1 MFWLQASKP
10 FLMLIAHVIESLDP
24 ATGGPP
30 AAVVRLAA
38 AQAAAG
44 HEVTILT
51 GDEPARS
58 ADVARSIADVPG
70 LSRVKIVR
78 WPASSGWR
86 RVLASDARGTLADF
100 AAEQRPDWF
109 HLHTVWGPPIRAAA
123 TIAHARHIKY
133 CLTPHGM
140 LDPWSLHQRRFKK
153 RLALAAGYRAMLRHA
168 TFLHALSI
176 TEESHFRRLRLGNRT
191 AVAPNGVFPEEFA
204 SLPGREAV
212 MKRWRVIGDAPYV
225 LFLGRLDAKKR
236 PVFLA
241 EAFALAA
248 LRVPECRLVFAG
260 PDAGEESNV
269 RRVAAKHRLSERTH
283 VVGPVY
289 GSERLA
295 LLAHAVC
302 FVLPS
307 VQEGMSVAMLEAMAS
322 GVPAAGP
329 FEQPADVR
337 DASPVIPVTTR
348 EALAADL
355 VRLLRDAELRRR
367 LGLAGKRLVESRY
380 TWPAVAA
387 TIFEAM
393 SLHA

>member
-1 MFWLQASKP
+1 MH
-10 FLMLIAHVIESLDP
+10 IAHVIESLDP

-30 AAVVRLAA
+30 AAAVRLAA

-44 HEVTILT
+44 HELTILT
-51 GDEPARS
+51 GDEPSRG
-58 ADVARSIADVPG
+58 ADIARSIADVPG
-70 LSRVKIVR
+70 VSRVKIVR
-78 WPASSGWR
+78 WPTSSGWR
-86 RVLASDARGTLADF
+86 RVLARDARAIIAAF
-100 AAEQRPDWF
+100 AAQHRPDWF

-123 TIAHARHIKY
+123 TIAHARGIKY

-140 LDPWSLHQRRFKK
+140 LDPWSLHQRRLKK

-168 TFLHALSI
+168 TFLHALSA
-176 TEESHFRRLRLGNRT
+176 TEESNLRRLRLGNRI

-204 SLPGREAV
+204 SLPPREAV

-248 LRVPECRLVFAG
+248 LRVPECRLVYAG
-260 PDAGEESNV
+260 PDAGEEKRV
-269 RRVAAKHRLSERTH
+269 RDIAAKHRLSDRTH
-283 VVGPVY
+283 VLGPLY
-289 GSERLA
+289 GSDRLA
-295 LLAHAVC
+295 LLAHAAC

-307 VQEGMSVAMLEAMAS
+307 VQEGMSVAMLEAMAC
-322 GVPAAGP
+322 GVPVVGP

-337 DASPVIPVTTR
+337 EASPVIPVTTR
-348 EALAADL
+348 EALAVDL
-355 VRLLRDAELRRR
+355 VRLLRDGDLRHR
-367 LGLAGKRLVESRY
+367 LSVAGKKLVESHY
-380 TWPAVAA
+380 TWPRVAA
-387 TIFEAM
+387 TLAEAM